1 MNLRSLF
8 AAFYSI
14 YLSVLGVLFKPVKPK
29 NHLTLL
35 VSFEENA
42 QALIRS
48 YKAHAESLSYEMTV
62 LYTRHAVSLKKELE
76 GIGSFY
82 LNEKHPL
89 HLLKAVLVLFKSK
102 VVITDNYFLMT
113 SVLNRRPQTTCIQVW
128 HANGSLKKFGLEDVT
143 NQNRPASDISRFKKV
158 YRSFDFVTVGS
169 DAMADVFKK
178 SFGIRDGQL
187 LKTGIPLTDVY
198 YEEHK
203 PELKHKWP
211 KKIILYA
218 PTFRDYD
225 MQSFRLPFTEEQLT
239 NTLNGEYMLLVKLHP
254 AVLHHISASFES
266 ELIKNVSDMRL
277 HDLLKA
283 ADILITDYSSVP
295 FEFALLNKPIFF
307 FTYDLEEYDQKR
319 GLIDNYTSVIP
330 GKACHDSEALLEEMT
345 KKPFRAEEMKRF
357 SDKWNMYSDGNSSSK
372 LLQFAEE
379 QITYK
384 NTCSHN

>member
-76 GIGSFY
+76 GVGSFY

-89 HLLKAVLVLFKSK
+89 HLLKAVLFLFKSK

-187 LKTGIPLTDVY
+187 LKTGVPLTDVY

-239 NTLNGEYMLLVKLHP
+239 NALNGEYMLLVKLHP

-307 FTYDLEEYDQKR
+307 FTYDLEEYDRKR

-357 SDKWNMYSDGNSSSK
+357 SDKWNMYSDGNSSEA
-372 LLQFAEE
+372 LLKFAE
-379 QITYK
+379 TKMK
-384 NTCSHN
+384 NCAEAPA

>member
-48 YKAHAESLSYEMTV
+48 YKAHAESLSYEVTV

-89 HLLKAVLVLFKSK
+89 HLLKAVLILFKSK

-187 LKTGIPLTDVY
+187 LKTGVPLTDVY

-239 NTLNGEYMLLVKLHP
+239 NALNGEYMLLVKLHP
-254 AVLHHISASFES
+254 AVLHQISASFES

-357 SDKWNMYSDGNSSSK
+357 SDKWNMYSDGNSSEA
-372 LLQFAEE
+372 LLKFAE
-379 QITYK
+379 TKMK
-384 NTCSHN
+384 NCAEAPA

>member
-89 HLLKAVLVLFKSK
+89 HLLKAVLILFKSK

-187 LKTGIPLTDVY
+187 LKTGVPLTDVY

-239 NTLNGEYMLLVKLHP
+239 NALNGEYMLLVKLHP
-254 AVLHHISASFES
+254 AVLHQISASFES

-345 KKPFRAEEMKRF
+345 KKPVRAEEMKRF
-357 SDKWNMYSDGNSSSK
+357 SDKWNMYSDGNSSEA
-372 LLQFAEE
+372 LLKFAE
-379 QITYK
+379 TKMK
-384 NTCSHN
+384 NCAEAPA

>member
-48 YKAHAESLSYEMTV
+48 YKAHAESLSYEVTV

-76 GIGSFY
+76 GLGSFY

-89 HLLKAVLVLFKSK
+89 HLLKAVLILFKSK
-102 VVITDNYFLMT
+102 AVITDNYFLMT

-187 LKTGIPLTDVY
+187 LKTGVPLTDVY

-203 PELKHKWP
+203 PEPKHKWP
-211 KKIILYA
+211 KKFILYA

-239 NTLNGEYMLLVKLHP
+239 NALNGEYMLLVKLHP

-307 FTYDLEEYDQKR
+307 FTYDLEEYDRKR

-345 KKPFRAEEMKRF
+345 KKPFDAEEMKRF
-357 SDKWNMYSDGNSSSK
+357 SDKWNMYSDGNSSEA
-372 LLQFAEE
+372 LLKFAE
-379 QITYK
+379 TKMK
-384 NTCSHN
+384 NCAEAPA

>member
-48 YKAHAESLSYEMTV
+48 YKAHAESLSYEVTV

-89 HLLKAVLVLFKSK
+89 HLLKAVLILFKSK

-143 NQNRPASDISRFKKV
+143 NQNHPASDISRFKKV

-187 LKTGIPLTDVY
+187 LKTGVPLTDVY

-203 PELKHKWP
+203 PDLKHKWP

-239 NTLNGEYMLLVKLHP
+239 NALNGEYMLLVKLHP
-254 AVLHHISASFES
+254 AVLHQISASFES

-345 KKPFRAEEMKRF
+345 KKSFRAEEMKRF
-357 SDKWNMYSDGNSSSK
+357 SDKWNMYSDGNSSEA
-372 LLQFAEE
+372 LLKFADR
-379 QITYK
+379 K
-384 NTCSHN
+384 SVV

>member
-76 GIGSFY
+76 GVGSFY

-89 HLLKAVLVLFKSK
+89 HLLKAVLILFKSK

-113 SVLNRRPQTTCIQVW
+113 SALNRRPQTTCIQVW

-178 SFGIRDGQL
+178 SFGLRDGQL
-187 LKTGIPLTDVY
+187 LKTGVPLTDVY

-239 NTLNGEYMLLVKLHP
+239 NALNGEYMLLVKLHP

-307 FTYDLEEYDQKR
+307 FTYDLEEYDRKR

>member
-48 YKAHAESLSYEMTV
+48 YKAHAESLSYEVTV
-62 LYTRHAVSLKKELE
+62 VYTRHAVSLKKELE

-89 HLLKAVLVLFKSK
+89 HLLKVVLILFKSK

-187 LKTGIPLTDVY
+187 LKTGVPLTDVY

-239 NTLNGEYMLLVKLHP
+239 NALNGEYMLLVKLHP
-254 AVLHHISASFES
+254 AVLHQISASFES

-357 SDKWNMYSDGNSSSK
+357 SDKWNMYSDGNSSEA
-372 LLQFAEE
+372 LLKFAE
-379 QITYK
+379 TKMK
-384 NTCSHN
+384 NCAEAPA

>member
-76 GIGSFY
+76 GVGSFY

-89 HLLKAVLVLFKSK
+89 HLLKAVLILFKSK

-178 SFGIRDGQL
+178 SFGLRDGQL

-239 NTLNGEYMLLVKLHP
+239 NALNGEYMLLVKLHP
-254 AVLHHISASFES
+254 AVLHQISASFES

>member
-1 MNLRSLF
+1 M
-8 AAFYSI
+8 
-14 YLSVLGVLFKPVKPK
+14 
-29 NHLTLL
+29 
-35 VSFEENA
+35 
-42 QALIRS
+42 
-48 YKAHAESLSYEMTV
+48 AE
-62 LYTRHAVSLKKELE
+62 
-76 GIGSFY
+76 
-82 LNEKHPL
+82 
-89 HLLKAVLVLFKSK
+89 
-102 VVITDNYFLMT
+102 
-113 SVLNRRPQTTCIQVW
+113 
-128 HANGSLKKFGLEDVT
+128 
-143 NQNRPASDISRFKKV
+143 
-158 YRSFDFVTVGS
+158 
-169 DAMADVFKK
+169 
-178 SFGIRDGQL
+178 
-187 LKTGIPLTDVY
+187 
-198 YEEHK
+198 
-203 PELKHKWP
+203 
-211 KKIILYA
+211 KIILYA

-239 NTLNGEYMLLVKLHP
+239 NVLNGEYMLLVKLHP

-307 FTYDLEEYDQKR
+307 FTYDLEEYDRKR

-345 KKPFRAEEMKRF
+345 KKPFHAEEIKRF

-372 LLQFAEE
+372 LLKFAEE

>member
-48 YKAHAESLSYEMTV
+48 YKAHAESLSYEVTV

-89 HLLKAVLVLFKSK
+89 HLLKAVLILFKSK

-239 NTLNGEYMLLVKLHP
+239 NALNGEYMLLVKLHP
-254 AVLHHISASFES
+254 AVLHQISASFES

-345 KKPFRAEEMKRF
+345 KKPFRAEEMQRF
-357 SDKWNMYSDGNSSSK
+357 SDKWNMYSDGNSSEA
-372 LLQFAEE
+372 LLKFAE
-379 QITYK
+379 TKMK
-384 NTCSHN
+384 NCAEAPA

>member
-48 YKAHAESLSYEMTV
+48 YKSHAESLSYEVTV

-76 GIGSFY
+76 GVGSFY

-89 HLLKAVLVLFKSK
+89 HLLKAVLILFKSK

-239 NTLNGEYMLLVKLHP
+239 NALNGEYMLLVKLHP
-254 AVLHHISASFES
+254 AVLHQISASFES

-357 SDKWNMYSDGNSSSK
+357 SDKWNMYSDGNSSEA
-372 LLQFAEE
+372 LLKFAE
-379 QITYK
+379 TKMK
-384 NTCSHN
+384 NCAEAPA

>member
-89 HLLKAVLVLFKSK
+89 HLLKAVLILFKSK

-187 LKTGIPLTDVY
+187 LKTGVPLTDVY

-239 NTLNGEYMLLVKLHP
+239 NALNGEYMLLVKLHP
-254 AVLHHISASFES
+254 AVLHQISASFES

-345 KKPFRAEEMKRF
+345 KKSFHAEEMKRF
-357 SDKWNMYSDGNSSSK
+357 ADKWNMYSDGNSSSK

>member
-76 GIGSFY
+76 GVGSFY

-89 HLLKAVLVLFKSK
+89 HLLKAVLFLFKSK

-187 LKTGIPLTDVY
+187 LKTGVPLTDVY

-239 NTLNGEYMLLVKLHP
+239 NALNGEYMLLVKLHP

-307 FTYDLEEYDQKR
+307 FTYDLEEYDRKR

>member
-76 GIGSFY
+76 GVGSFY
-82 LNEKHPL
+82 LNEKHPS
-89 HLLKAVLVLFKSK
+89 HLLKAVLILFKSK

-178 SFGIRDGQL
+178 SFGLRDGQL

-225 MQSFRLPFTEEQLT
+225 MQSFRSPFTEEQLT
-239 NTLNGEYMLLVKLHP
+239 NALNGEYILLVKLHP
-254 AVLHHISASFES
+254 AVLHQISASFES

-345 KKPFRAEEMKRF
+345 KKPFRAEELKRF
-357 SDKWNMYSDGNSSSK
+357 SDKWNMYSDGNSSEA
-372 LLQFAEE
+372 LLKFAE
-379 QITYK
+379 TKMK
-384 NTCSHN
+384 NCAEAPA

>member
-89 HLLKAVLVLFKSK
+89 HLLKAVLILFKSK
-102 VVITDNYFLMT
+102 AVITDNYFLMT

-187 LKTGIPLTDVY
+187 LKTGVPLTDVY

-239 NTLNGEYMLLVKLHP
+239 NALNGEYMLLVKLHP

-345 KKPFRAEEMKRF
+345 KKPFHAEEMKRF
-357 SDKWNMYSDGNSSSK
+357 ADKWNMYSDGNSSSK

>member
-62 LYTRHAVSLKKELE
+62 LYTRHAVSLKEELE

-89 HLLKAVLVLFKSK
+89 HLLKAVLILFKSK
-102 VVITDNYFLMT
+102 AVITDNYFLMT

-187 LKTGIPLTDVY
+187 LKTGVPLTDVY

-239 NTLNGEYMLLVKLHP
+239 NALNGEYMLLVKLHP
-254 AVLHHISASFES
+254 AVLHQISASFES

-357 SDKWNMYSDGNSSSK
+357 SDKWNIYSDGNSSEA
-372 LLQFAEE
+372 LLKFAE
-379 QITYK
+379 TKMK
-384 NTCSHN
+384 NCAEAPA

>member
-76 GIGSFY
+76 GVGSFY

>member
-48 YKAHAESLSYEMTV
+48 YKAHAESLSYEVTV

-76 GIGSFY
+76 GLGSFY
-82 LNEKHPL
+82 LNEKNPL
-89 HLLKAVLVLFKSK
+89 HLVKAVFTLFKSK
-102 VVITDNYFLMT
+102 VVITDNYFLLT
-113 SVLNRRPQTTCIQVW
+113 SVLNRRGQTTCIQVW

-143 NQNRPASDISRFKKV
+143 NQSRPASDISRFKKV

-169 DAMADVFKK
+169 DEMADVFKK
-178 SFGIRDGQL
+178 SFGIRDAQL
-187 LKTGIPLTDVY
+187 LKTGVPLTDVY
-198 YEEHK
+198 YEENK
-203 PELKHKWP
+203 PEPERKWP

-225 MQSFRLPFTEEQLT
+225 MQSFRLPFTEEQLI
-239 NTLNGEYMLLVKLHP
+239 NELNGEYMLLVKLHP

-266 ELIKNVSDMRL
+266 ESIKNVSDMRL

-319 GLIDNYTSVIP
+319 GLIDNYASVIP
-330 GKACHDSEALLEEMT
+330 GRACHDSKALLEEMT
-345 KKPFRAEEMKRF
+345 KKPFHAEEMKRF
-357 SDKWNMYSDGNSSSK
+357 SDKWNMYSNGNSSK
-372 LLQFAEE
+372 ALLKFAE
-379 QITYK
+379 TKMK
-384 NTCSHN
+384 NCAEAPA

>member
-76 GIGSFY
+76 GVGSFY

-307 FTYDLEEYDQKR
+307 FTYDLEEYDRKR

>member
-76 GIGSFY
+76 GVGSFY

-307 FTYDLEEYDQKR
+307 FTYDLEEYDRKR
-319 GLIDNYTSVIP
+319 GLIDHYTSVIP

>member
-76 GIGSFY
+76 GVGSFY

-89 HLLKAVLVLFKSK
+89 HLLKAVLFLFKSK

-239 NTLNGEYMLLVKLHP
+239 NALNGEYMLLVKLHP

-307 FTYDLEEYDQKR
+307 FTYDLEEYDRKR

-357 SDKWNMYSDGNSSSK
+357 SDKWNMYSDGNSSEA
-372 LLQFAEE
+372 LLKFAE
-379 QITYK
+379 TKMK
-384 NTCSHN
+384 NCAEAPA

>member
-89 HLLKAVLVLFKSK
+89 HLLKAVLILFKSK

-187 LKTGIPLTDVY
+187 LKTGVPLTDDY

-203 PELKHKWP
+203 PELKYKWP

-239 NTLNGEYMLLVKLHP
+239 NALNGEYMLLVKLHP
-254 AVLHHISASFES
+254 AVLHQISASFES

-357 SDKWNMYSDGNSSSK
+357 SDKWNMYSDGNSSEA
-372 LLQFAEE
+372 LLKFAE
-379 QITYK
+379 TKMK
-384 NTCSHN
+384 NCAEAPA

>member
-48 YKAHAESLSYEMTV
+48 YKAHAESLSYEVTV

-89 HLLKAVLVLFKSK
+89 HLLKAVLILFKSK

-143 NQNRPASDISRFKKV
+143 NQNHPASDISRFKKV

-187 LKTGIPLTDVY
+187 LKTGVPLTDVY

-203 PELKHKWP
+203 PDLKHKWP

-239 NTLNGEYMLLVKLHP
+239 NALNGEYMLLVKLHP
-254 AVLHHISASFES
+254 AVLHQISASFES

-345 KKPFRAEEMKRF
+345 KKSFRAEEMKRF
-357 SDKWNMYSDGNSSSK
+357 SDKWNMYSDGNSSEA
-372 LLQFAEE
+372 LLKFAE
-379 QITYK
+379 TKMK
-384 NTCSHN
+384 NCAEAPA

>member
-89 HLLKAVLVLFKSK
+89 HLLKAVLILFKSK

-203 PELKHKWP
+203 PELKLKWP

-239 NTLNGEYMLLVKLHP
+239 NALNGEYMLLVKLHP
-254 AVLHHISASFES
+254 AVLHQISASFES

-357 SDKWNMYSDGNSSSK
+357 SDKWNMYSDGNSSEA
-372 LLQFAEE
+372 LLKFAE
-379 QITYK
+379 TKMK
-384 NTCSHN
+384 NCAEAPA

>member
-48 YKAHAESLSYEMTV
+48 YKAHAESLSYEVTV

-76 GIGSFY
+76 GLGSFY
-82 LNEKHPL
+82 LNEKNPL
-89 HLLKAVLVLFKSK
+89 HLVKAVFTLFKSK
-102 VVITDNYFLMT
+102 VVITDNYFLLT
-113 SVLNRRPQTTCIQVW
+113 CVLNRRPQTTCIQIW

-143 NQNRPASDISRFKKV
+143 NRSRPASDISRFKKV

-169 DAMADVFKK
+169 DEMADVFKK
-178 SFGIRDGQL
+178 SFGIRDAQL
-187 LKTGIPLTDVY
+187 LKTGVPLTDVY
-198 YEEHK
+198 YEENK
-203 PELKHKWP
+203 PEPERKWP

-225 MQSFRLPFTEEQLT
+225 MQSFRLPFTEEQLI
-239 NTLNGEYMLLVKLHP
+239 NELNGEYMLLVKLHP

-266 ELIKNVSDMRL
+266 ESIKNVSDMRL

-319 GLIDNYTSVIP
+319 GLIDNYASVIP
-330 GKACHDSEALLEEMT
+330 GRACHDSKALLEEMT
-345 KKPFRAEEMKRF
+345 KKPFHAEEMKRF
-357 SDKWNMYSDGNSSSK
+357 SDKWNMYSDGNSSEA
-372 LLQFAEE
+372 LLKFAE
-379 QITYK
+379 TKMK
-384 NTCSHN
+384 NCAEAPA

>member
-62 LYTRHAVSLKKELE
+62 LYTRHAVSLKEELE

-89 HLLKAVLVLFKSK
+89 HLLKAVLILFKSK
-102 VVITDNYFLMT
+102 AVITDNYFLMT

-187 LKTGIPLTDVY
+187 LKTGVPLTDVY

-239 NTLNGEYMLLVKLHP
+239 NALNGEYMLLVKLHP
-254 AVLHHISASFES
+254 AVLHQISASFES

-357 SDKWNMYSDGNSSSK
+357 SDKWNMYSDGNSSEA
-372 LLQFAEE
+372 LLKFAETE
-379 QITYK
+379 MK
-384 NTCSHN
+384 KCDAAPV

>member
-76 GIGSFY
+76 GVGSFY

-239 NTLNGEYMLLVKLHP
+239 NALNGEYMLLVKLHP

-330 GKACHDSEALLEEMT
+330 EKACHDSEALLEEMT

>member
-48 YKAHAESLSYEMTV
+48 YKAHAESLSYEVTV

-89 HLLKAVLVLFKSK
+89 HLLKAVLILFKSK

-187 LKTGIPLTDVY
+187 LKTGVPLTDVY

-211 KKIILYA
+211 KKIMLYA

-239 NTLNGEYMLLVKLHP
+239 NALNGEYMLLVKLHP

-345 KKPFRAEEMKRF
+345 KKPFRAEEMKKF
-357 SDKWNMYSDGNSSSK
+357 SDKWNMYSDGNSSEA
-372 LLQFAEE
+372 LLKFAE
-379 QITYK
+379 TKMK
-384 NTCSHN
+384 NCAEAPA

>member
-1 MNLRSLF
+1 MQRMFFVQIKRADTFQLF
-8 AAFYSI
+8 FQTDGVSRI
-14 YLSVLGVLFKPVKPK
+14 QNRHFIRKRFSVRFVR
-29 NHLTLL
+29 TD
-35 VSFEENA
+35 
-42 QALIRS
+42 
-48 YKAHAESLSYEMTV
+48 ESL
-62 LYTRHAVSLKKELE
+62 R
-76 GIGSFY
+76 
-82 LNEKHPL
+82 
-89 HLLKAVLVLFKSK
+89 
-102 VVITDNYFLMT
+102 VITDNYFLMT

-239 NTLNGEYMLLVKLHP
+239 NALNGEL
-254 AVLHHISASFES
+254 FFQTDG
-266 ELIKNVSDMRL
+266 VSRIQNR
-277 HDLLKA
+277 HF
-283 ADILITDYSSVP
+283 I
-295 FEFALLNKPIFF
+295 
-307 FTYDLEEYDQKR
+307 R
-319 GLIDNYTSVIP
+319 
-330 GKACHDSEALLEEMT
+330 
-345 KKPFRAEEMKRF
+345 KRF
-357 SDKWNMYSDGNSSSK
+357 SVRFVRTDESLRILFKRYQQGQMVLGLYRLEQN
-372 LLQFAEE
+372 AENR
-379 QITYK
+379 QIYRIK
-384 NTCSHN
+384 SGE

>member
-76 GIGSFY
+76 GVGSFY

-345 KKPFRAEEMKRF
+345 KKPFRAEELKRF

>member
-89 HLLKAVLVLFKSK
+89 HLLKAVLILFKSK

-187 LKTGIPLTDVY
+187 LKTGVPLTDVY

-239 NTLNGEYMLLVKLHP
+239 NALNGEYMLLVKLHP
-254 AVLHHISASFES
+254 AVLHQISASFES

-307 FTYDLEEYDQKR
+307 FTYDLEEYDRKR
-319 GLIDNYTSVIP
+319 GLINNYTSVIP

-345 KKPFRAEEMKRF
+345 KKPFRAEEMKQF
-357 SDKWNMYSDGNSSSK
+357 SDKWNMYSDGNSSEA
-372 LLQFAEE
+372 LLKFAE
-379 QITYK
+379 TKMK
-384 NTCSHN
+384 NCAEAPA

>member
-76 GIGSFY
+76 GVGSFY

-89 HLLKAVLVLFKSK
+89 HLLKAVLILFKSK

-178 SFGIRDGQL
+178 SFGLRDGQL

-239 NTLNGEYMLLVKLHP
+239 NALNGEYMLLVKLHP
-254 AVLHHISASFES
+254 AVLHQISASFES

-345 KKPFRAEEMKRF
+345 KKPFRAEELKRF

>member
-89 HLLKAVLVLFKSK
+89 HLLKAVLILFKSK

-187 LKTGIPLTDVY
+187 LKTGVPLTDVY

-239 NTLNGEYMLLVKLHP
+239 NALKGEYMLLVKLHP
-254 AVLHHISASFES
+254 AVLHQISASFES

-357 SDKWNMYSDGNSSSK
+357 SDKWNMYSDGNSSEA
-372 LLQFAEE
+372 LLKFAE
-379 QITYK
+379 TKMK
-384 NTCSHN
+384 NCAEAPA

>member
-48 YKAHAESLSYEMTV
+48 YKAHAESLSYEVTV

-76 GIGSFY
+76 GVGSFY
-82 LNEKHPL
+82 VNEKHPL
-89 HLLKAVLVLFKSK
+89 HLLKAVLILFKSK

-187 LKTGIPLTDVY
+187 LKTGVPLTDVY

-239 NTLNGEYMLLVKLHP
+239 NALNGEYMLLVKLHP
-254 AVLHHISASFES
+254 AVLQHISASFES

-357 SDKWNMYSDGNSSSK
+357 SDKWNMYSDGNSSEA
-372 LLQFAEE
+372 LLKFAE
-379 QITYK
+379 TKMK
-384 NTCSHN
+384 NCAEAPA

>member
-48 YKAHAESLSYEMTV
+48 YKAHAESLSYEVTV

-89 HLLKAVLVLFKSK
+89 HLLKAVLILFKSK

-187 LKTGIPLTDVY
+187 LKTGVPLTDVY

-239 NTLNGEYMLLVKLHP
+239 NALNGEYMLLVKLHP

-357 SDKWNMYSDGNSSSK
+357 SDKWNMYSDGNSSEA
-372 LLQFAEE
+372 LLKFAE
-379 QITYK
+379 TKMK
-384 NTCSHN
+384 NCAEAPA

>member
-62 LYTRHAVSLKKELE
+62 LYTRHAVSLKKELK
-76 GIGSFY
+76 GVGSFY

>member
-76 GIGSFY
+76 GVGSFY

-89 HLLKAVLVLFKSK
+89 HLLKAVLILFKSK

-187 LKTGIPLTDVY
+187 LKTGVPLTDVY

-239 NTLNGEYMLLVKLHP
+239 NALNGEYMLLVKLHP
-254 AVLHHISASFES
+254 AVLHQISASFES

-345 KKPFRAEEMKRF
+345 KKPFRAEELKRF
-357 SDKWNMYSDGNSSSK
+357 SDKWNMYSDGNSSEA
-372 LLQFAEE
+372 LLKFAE
-379 QITYK
+379 TKMK
-384 NTCSHN
+384 NCAEAPA